1 MTHSAFVNFI
11 TRESCEFAD
20 VEFFIERFRL
30 RFSSEDLNSLQEFIS
45 YQLFNEDDIPKLV
58 WDDACVVEKD
68 DDGDEVKKYY
78 RMDVIWGYLSTMKAA
93 DGDFCLRDCLK

>member
-1 MTHSAFVNFI
+1 MHSAFVNFI

-30 RFSSEDLNSLQEFIS
+30 RFSSEDLNSLQEEFIS
-45 YQLFNEDDIPKLV
+45 YQLLNEDDIPKLV

-68 DDGDEVKKYY
+68 DEDGDEVKKYY
-78 RMDVIWGYLSTMKAA
+78 RMDVIWLLIYHESGRWRV
-93 DGDFCLRDCLK
+93 FV